1 MNAAKPTTILP
12 AAEREQQ
19 PSDLAPGEVRLLD
32 ELELVLAGGGE
43 SDANW
48 P

>member
-1 MNAAKPTTILP
+1 MNAAKPTTIPP

-19 PSDLAPGEVRLLD
+19 PSDLPTREVRLLD
-32 ELELVLAGGGE
+32 DWELVLAGGGE
-43 SDANW
+43 GEVDW